1 MHYMRK
7 SGSQS
12 TKNWGLETSDAA
24 LGLNDLDASLNRA
37 DELAQSLLDEGITAM
52 KIWPFDIAAETTNGW
67 SITNEELKTALRP
80 FGKIR
85 IATGGRMDIMV
96 EFHSMWQLRPAI
108 KIA

>member
-1 MHYMRK
+1 
-7 SGSQS
+7 
-12 TKNWGLETSDAA
+12 
-24 LGLNDLDASLNRA
+24 
-37 DELAQSLLDEGITAM
+37 M

-67 SITNEELKTALRP
+67 SIANEELKTALRP